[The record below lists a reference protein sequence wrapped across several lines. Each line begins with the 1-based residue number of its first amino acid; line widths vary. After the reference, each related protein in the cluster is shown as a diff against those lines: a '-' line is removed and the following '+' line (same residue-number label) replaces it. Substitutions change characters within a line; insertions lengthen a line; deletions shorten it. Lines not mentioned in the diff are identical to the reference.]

1 MALPLQTGSPGRG
14 TCAHGITMQG
24 GVGWV
29 PKKGERKKERV
40 LKGELPPARREKG
53 GSLRE
58 EGATVPGSG
67 SQIGLASCQG
77 S

>member
-1 MALPLQTGSPGRG
+1 MGAQKR
-14 TCAHGITMQG
+14 
-24 GVGWV
+24 
-29 PKKGERKKERV
+29 GERKKERV
-40 LKGELPPARREKG
+40 PKGELPPARREKG

-58 EGATVPGSG
+58 EGAAALGSG